1 MKNFRQFCATLIL
14 TLALAFA
21 AFAGEIGFPG
31 TNTTPPPEPDSS
43 ITEETEL
50 SDETSTVLTS
60 TSGIAAID
68 PTTEAAL
75 SVIRSLLL
83 FF

>member
-31 TNTTPPPEPDSS
+31 NNTTPPTEQRSS
-43 ITEETEL
+43 IAEETEL
-50 SDETSTVLTS
+50 LGTTPTGVPTLGT
-60 TSGIAAID
+60 AALD
-68 PTTEAAL
+68 PATEAAL
-75 SVIRSLLL
+75 TLIRSLLSL
-83 FF
+83 F